1 MQPYLFVVVI
11 IAHNLKRQIMKP
23 YIFITLCILG
33 QTIFAQS
40 LPDNID
46 ISTSP
51 NGIVDMPSN
60 VPSAFINDG
69 FIKYTKIQCP
79 NGEAIH
85 IVAQSEL
92 SDAQIIR
99 SRSILEF
106 YLSDFEGSIYG
117 ADKEAV
123 MNTMGVNDALLLLMN
138 GEDGEYPEPSVWGQ
152 PLYNDELPVEG
163 DQWFM
168 TNDFEHRDAAFEEIL
183 HLMHDMGIG
192 VDGTNS
198 ISNPALP
205 EYQTEIRAAQINAG
219 LNNFAIWP
227 IGADGSGSEPW
238 IQDAYDE
245 LAQENSLSQE
255 YLASVIDSYYGLWGA
270 WTEEPTLGMWGMY
283 AAHDRAEIELEDP
296 MGFAVVE
303 NYFAPYINIDMVI
316 DASLNEV
323 FSMTFNP
330 LQPYTHKSQYL
341 QHCYLTGN
349 NNSGLTGNDL
359 YNRLN
364 GNAGNNT
371 LEGKT
376 GNDRLDGLNGEN
388 TAVFTGAYAAYTIT
402 NNTDYAL
409 IEDVILDRDGV
420 DTLWNIHKLQFVD
433 QNVDIVLSSTVGLDD
448 AIDSYATLSFYPN
461 PARDI
466 LNIESSHS
474 SKLSILSISGQVLL
488 NSKLTMGFSSLD
500 ISYLSEGIYFL
511 VTENNS
517 PQKLIIK
524 N

>member
-1 MQPYLFVVVI
+1 
-11 IAHNLKRQIMKP
+11 MKP
-23 YIFITLCILG
+23 CIFITLCILG

-60 VPSAFINDG
+60 VPTAFINDG

-92 SDAQIIR
+92 SDAQIVR
-99 SRSILEF
+99 SRSILQF
-106 YLSDFEGSIYG
+106 YLTDLEGSVHG
-117 ADKEAV
+117 SDKSVV

-163 DQWFM
+163 DQWFI

-198 ISNPALP
+198 ISNPGLP
-205 EYQTEIRAAQINAG
+205 EYQAEIRAAQINAG

-238 IQDAYDE
+238 IQDAYNE

-270 WTEEPTLGMWGMY
+270 WNEEPTLGMWGMY
-283 AAHDRAEIELEDP
+283 TAHDRAEIELEDP
-296 MGFAVVE
+296 MGYEVVE
-303 NYFAPYINIDMVI
+303 DYFSPYINLDMII
-316 DASLNEV
+316 DASMNEV
-323 FSMTFNP
+323 FSMRFNEN
-330 LQPYTHKSQYL
+330 QAYTHKSQYL
-341 QHCYLTGN
+341 QHCYLSGS
-349 NNSGLTGNDL
+349 NNSGLLGNDL
-359 YNRLN
+359 YNRLT
-364 GNAGNNT
+364 GNSGNNT
-371 LEGKT
+371 LEGKE
-376 GNDRLDGLNGEN
+376 GNDRLDGLGGEN
-388 TAVFTGAYAAYTIT
+388 TSVFTGIFTDYSIT
-402 NNTDYAL
+402 NNIDHAIIADNL
-409 IEDVILDRDGV
+409 NDRDGV
-420 DTLWNIHKLQFVD
+420 DTLWNIQTLQFID
-433 QNVDIVLSSTVGLDD
+433 QIVAIELSSTVGVEEEV
-448 AIDSYATLSFYPN
+448 LSNNYMKIYPN

-474 SKLSILSISGQVLL
+474 SKLSILSVSGQVLL
-488 NSKLTMGFSSLD
+488 NSKLTKGFSSLN

-511 VTENNS
+511 LTENNS